1 MRVLRKYLINGLSF
15 GSFMFDVWPWRKRFA
30 RTVRKRLPTLAS
42 RTTFAKYS
50 NSDSRSTTTIPR
62 RPRFERT
69 PSYRANIFFDLK
81 LYHQQKRKRSC
92 LNPLYIYIRIDV
104 TSKSLV
110 PRSYLPTTW
119 RKIISSFCFLFAK
132 FDFAMRRYDSI
143 RFRIR
148 EKGEINREN
157 IVFILT
163 NSRKSRTKSDF
174 YHTFTYR
181 MYHGNELYNENLY
194 SINIYNLNIIF
205 TQLLKMQLY
214 FFFWYNFLISKKY
227 WHTFILNL
235 LIQKLL

>member
-1 MRVLRKYLINGLSF
+1 
-15 GSFMFDVWPWRKRFA
+15 
-30 RTVRKRLPTLAS
+30 
-42 RTTFAKYS
+42 
-50 NSDSRSTTTIPR
+50 
-62 RPRFERT
+62 
-69 PSYRANIFFDLK
+69 
-81 LYHQQKRKRSC
+81 
-92 LNPLYIYIRIDV
+92 
-104 TSKSLV
+104 
-110 PRSYLPTTW
+110 
-119 RKIISSFCFLFAK
+119 
-132 FDFAMRRYDSI
+132 MRRYDSI

-214 FFFWYNFLISKKY
+214 FFF
-227 WHTFILNL
+227 
-235 LIQKLL
+235 

>member
-42 RTTFAKYS
+42 HTTFAKYS

-69 PSYRANIFFDLK
+69 PSYRTNIFFDLK

-92 LNPLYIYIRIDV
+92 LNPLYIYIYIRIDV

-181 MYHGNELYNENLY
+181 MYHGNE
-194 SINIYNLNIIF
+194 
-205 TQLLKMQLY
+205 
-214 FFFWYNFLISKKY
+214 
-227 WHTFILNL
+227 FI
-235 LIQKLL
+235 